1 MNYSI
6 KNNTILKRIL
16 WADTLLGAVTAII
29 GLIFMQQLKS
39 IFGLS
44 INLLKIIFIIT
55 LMYAVVAFIL
65 ANQKVV
71 SIPLLTTLVY
81 ANWGWTIIS
90 TILLLFHFSNATI
103 LGIVFLIL
111 QIIVVAALAYLEG
124 KQIVKKII

>member
-1 MNYSI
+1 MKYSI
-6 KNNTILKRIL
+6 KNNSLLKQIL
-16 WADTLLGAVTAII
+16 WADTILGATTAII
-29 GLIFMQQLKS
+29 GLIFTTILS
-39 IFGLS
+39 ELLGLS
-44 INLLKIIFIIT
+44 TSLIKIVCIIT
-55 LMYAVVAFIL
+55 FIYAVVAFIL
-65 ANQKVV
+65 ANQKII
-71 SIPLLTTLVY
+71 SISLLRVLVY